1 MATILVVDDDSANRF
16 LIAAVLAPRGHDVRE
31 ACDGADAL
39 RAIAA
44 DEPDLI
50 VLDLSMS
57 GMGGVAFLKALRDGE
72 HGGTPVVLYTAT
84 QPDAAMRD
92 LMTLFNVASILPKPS
107 EPADIARI
115 LEGALSR
122 GPD

>member
-1 MATILVVDDDSANRF
+1 MATILVVDDDAANRL

-39 RAIAA
+39 GAIAA

-57 GMGGVAFLKALRDGE
+57 GMGGVAFLKALRNGE
-72 HGGTPVVLYTAT
+72 HGATPVVLYTAT

-122 GPD
+122 GPI

>member
-1 MATILVVDDDSANRF
+1 MATILVVDDDPANRL

-57 GMGGVAFLKALRDGE
+57 GMGGVAFLKALRNE

-122 GPD
+122 GPI

>member
-1 MATILVVDDDSANRF
+1 MATILVVDDDAANRL

-39 RAIAA
+39 RAIVAE
-44 DEPDLI
+44 EPDLI

-57 GMGGVAFLKALRDGE
+57 GMGGVAFLKALRNE
-72 HGGTPVVLYTAT
+72 HGDTPVVLYTAT

-122 GPD
+122 GPI